1 MAEKREFHPSNRHSS
16 SLLCGPYTPLHTTLH
31 HMRIATK
38 AATTM
43 RFGSTLILLQSFVG
57 GGYSFTVDLPPSISG
72 SSHHT
77 KSTSSAINYADN
89 SDLDSVL
96 PLPPLDEIIK
106 QQRPVRRRSFL
117 HQLDRF
123 LTDLQGEISFL
134 HFAYYL
140 LYAAITFI
148 HLHGWHSLGTS
159 YHYLGTQYH
168 LRNHTFLSGNFAPVR
183 EEHVAV
189 PVQVMEGEIPGAL
202 YGSFCRNG
210 PNPLFCTKTQK
221 KRYHWFDGRKYY

>member
-1 MAEKREFHPSNRHSS
+1 MRRISSIQSSFS
-16 SLLCGPYTPLHTTLH
+16 SLLSGPYTPLTTLH

-38 AATTM
+38 VSTNM

-77 KSTSSAINYADN
+77 KSTSSSAINYADN
-89 SDLDSVL
+89 SDLDSVI

-123 LTDLQGEISFL
+123 LTDLQGEISFCIL
-134 HFAYYL
+134 FT
-140 LYAAITFI
+140 LYAAITFTFI
-148 HLHGWHSLGTS
+148 HLHG
-159 YHYLGTQYH
+159 
-168 LRNHTFLSGNFAPVR
+168 
-183 EEHVAV
+183 
-189 PVQVMEGEIPGAL
+189 
-202 YGSFCRNG
+202 
-210 PNPLFCTKTQK
+210 
-221 KRYHWFDGRKYY
+221 

>member
-1 MAEKREFHPSNRHSS
+1 
-16 SLLCGPYTPLHTTLH
+16 
-31 HMRIATK
+31 MRIATK
-38 AATTM
+38 VSTTM

-57 GGYSFTVDLPPSISG
+57 GGYSFTVDSLPSISG
-72 SSHHT
+72 NSHHT
-77 KSTSSAINYADN
+77 KSKSSSAINYADN
-89 SDLDSVL
+89 SDLDSVI

-106 QQRPVRRRSFL
+106 QPRPVRRRSFL

-123 LTDLQGEISFL
+123 LTDLQGEISFCIL
-134 HFAYYL
+134 HIIYTL
-140 LYAAITFI
+140 LCCHHIYSSARVT
-148 HLHGWHSLGTS
+148 LTTS

-189 PVQVMEGEIPGAL
+189 PVQVVEGEIPGAL
-202 YGSFCRNG
+202 YGAFCRNG
-210 PNPLFCTKTQK
+210 PNPLFGTKAQK

>member
-1 MAEKREFHPSNRHSS
+1 
-16 SLLCGPYTPLHTTLH
+16 
-31 HMRIATK
+31 MRIGTK

-123 LTDLQGEISFL
+123 LTDLQGEISFCIL
-134 HFAYYL
+134 HIIY
-140 LYAAITFI
+140 
-148 HLHGWHSLGTS
+148 SLCCHHIYSSARVTLTGHILS
-159 YHYLGTQYH
+159 LS
-168 LRNHTFLSGNFAPVR
+168 RNT
-183 EEHVAV
+183 
-189 PVQVMEGEIPGAL
+189 IP
-202 YGSFCRNG
+202 
-210 PNPLFCTKTQK
+210 PT
-221 KRYHWFDGRKYY
+221 

>member
-1 MAEKREFHPSNRHSS
+1 
-16 SLLCGPYTPLHTTLH
+16 
-31 HMRIATK
+31 
-38 AATTM
+38 M

-72 SSHHT
+72 RSHHT

-123 LTDLQGEISFL
+123 LTDLQGEISVCIL
-134 HFAYYL
+134 HIIYFML
-140 LYAAITFI
+140 PSHSFI
-148 HLHGWHSLGTS
+148 CTGDTHLAHLIII
-159 YHYLGTQYH
+159 YLGTQYH

-189 PVQVMEGEIPGAL
+189 PVQVKEGEIPAAL
-202 YGSFCRNG
+202 YGAFCRNG
-210 PNPLFCTKTQK
+210 PNPFFSTKTQK
-221 KRYHWFDGRKYY
+221 KRYHWFDGREYY